1 MADFDGVVFED
12 KALFQFATFTK
23 SAWFSS
29 AEFQKEAEFTR
40 TTFREEAVFIGARF
54 KEKTWFRNVTFQGY
68 TLFTGAVFGEAFF
81 TRTTFQG
88 EAMFDGAV
96 FQTTAKFVGAQF
108 HKSAFFIEA
117 IFESEADFSISV
129 FYGGAFFIQCSFSG
143 MANFAY
149 TTFDNQAI
157 FINLSNGFPGYLVFL
172 STAFKKPTISQIIGY
187 PLSRVSFMTTDI
199 EGILLVPAREEEE
212 DILDE
217 IILKKGGQK
226 SADGPSEEDLITQ
239 LKYQLGPYI
248 TRETLQFEYKL
259 IRKCLEVNR
268 MFTEAADFFVREMR
282 LARQRLPRRN
292 FLEKIAH
299 CLYDIL
305 SRYGESINRPIL
317 FALSVNLLT
326 PILLL
331 LLPPPNSFDIAI
343 SRLSE
348 YTKYL
353 EAVFAVFMQVR
364 SFKDI
369 EFMKNVP
376 VIIEILIRIFAI
388 IILGNLFV
396 AVKRRLERR

>member
-1 MADFDGVVFED
+1 
-12 KALFQFATFTK
+12 
-23 SAWFSS
+23 
-29 AEFQKEAEFTR
+29 
-40 TTFREEAVFIGARF
+40 
-54 KEKTWFRNVTFQGY
+54 
-68 TLFTGAVFGEAFF
+68 
-81 TRTTFQG
+81 
-88 EAMFDGAV
+88 
-96 FQTTAKFVGAQF
+96 
-108 HKSAFFIEA
+108 
-117 IFESEADFSISV
+117 
-129 FYGGAFFIQCSFSG
+129 